1 MKIKNIVLF
10 LCLKGFYMFPIMI
23 LSGFMVFG
31 VVYGGLVG
39 FALFHVS
46 MSQFIFCHMNELL
59 VSSYI

>member
-1 MKIKNIVLF
+1 
-10 LCLKGFYMFPIMI
+10 MFPIMI

-31 VVYGGLVG
+31 VIYGGLVG